1 MNETVPGAGERE
13 GASPRLVYLKWMADV
28 RLSLQGKLGSLSRYA
43 AFPFRPL
50 PKEDVMAPDTA
61 VTKEKLAEDL
71 KMVISDAEELL
82 RATASQAGEK
92 VASTRQKVQ
101 DSLQR
106 AKAELAEVEDVLVE
120 QGRQAARA
128 ADEYVRSNP
137 WQSVGIAAGIGVI
150 IGLLISRR

>member
-1 MNETVPGAGERE
+1 
-13 GASPRLVYLKWMADV
+13 
-28 RLSLQGKLGSLSRYA
+28 
-43 AFPFRPL
+43 
-50 PKEDVMAPDTA
+50 MAPDTA

-71 KMVISDAEELL
+71 KIVISDAEELL

-92 VASTRQKVQ
+92 VAAAREKVQ

-106 AKAELAEVEDVLVE
+106 VKAELTEVEDVLVE
-120 QGRQAARA
+120 QGRQAARV

>member
-1 MNETVPGAGERE
+1 
-13 GASPRLVYLKWMADV
+13 
-28 RLSLQGKLGSLSRYA
+28 
-43 AFPFRPL
+43 
-50 PKEDVMAPDTA
+50 MAPDTA

-71 KMVISDAEELL
+71 KIVISDAEELL

-92 VASTRQKVQ
+92 IATAREKVQ

-106 AKAELAEVEDVLVE
+106 VKAELSEVEDVLVE
-120 QGRQAARA
+120 QGRQAARV

>member
-1 MNETVPGAGERE
+1 
-13 GASPRLVYLKWMADV
+13 
-28 RLSLQGKLGSLSRYA
+28 
-43 AFPFRPL
+43 
-50 PKEDVMAPDTA
+50 MAPDTA

-82 RATASQAGEK
+82 RATAGQAGEQ

>member
-1 MNETVPGAGERE
+1 
-13 GASPRLVYLKWMADV
+13 
-28 RLSLQGKLGSLSRYA
+28 
-43 AFPFRPL
+43 
-50 PKEDVMAPDTA
+50 MAPDTA

-71 KMVISDAEELL
+71 RIVISDAEELL

-92 VASTRQKVQ
+92 VATAREKVQ

-106 AKAELAEVEDVLVE
+106 VKAELAEVEDVLVE
-120 QGRQAARA
+120 QGRQAARV

-150 IGLLISRR
+150 IGLLISKR

>member
-1 MNETVPGAGERE
+1 
-13 GASPRLVYLKWMADV
+13 
-28 RLSLQGKLGSLSRYA
+28 
-43 AFPFRPL
+43 
-50 PKEDVMAPDTA
+50 MAPDTA

-92 VASTRQKVQ
+92 VASARHKVQ

-106 AKAELAEVEDVLVE
+106 VKAELADVEDVLVD
-120 QGRQAARA
+120 QGRQAARV